1 MARLLLQS
9 LLAHGN
15 KTAMKISTFINLKI
29 NVYHDINGLRSVPGD
44 SNDKNVA
51 AMLVELTID
60 INEESFVVVLQ
71 HGGNDVTCKG
81 SLTAL
86 LLKHTIGKRKP
97 KYISAPI
104 LRDIGA
110 RPPYK
115 TLYLKICHVCTG
127 ALRLCATSY

>member
-1 MARLLLQS
+1 
-9 LLAHGN
+9 
-15 KTAMKISTFINLKI
+15 MKISTFINLKI

-44 SNDKNVA
+44 SNDKDVA
-51 AMLVELTID
+51 AMLDELTIEA
-60 INEESFVVVLQ
+60 NEESFVIVLQ
-71 HGGNDVTCKG
+71 HGGNDVTCKR
-81 SLTAL
+81 STAAL

-127 ALRLCATSY
+127 ALRLCATCY